1 MWFSTIA
8 ITEILLLALQFT
20 SIARA
25 HPANILDKSGD
36 SSVIAG
42 EYIVVLKDLTDSEFA
57 KHISWVSDL
66 DSKSREKALV
76 EKYSI
81 DSLRA
86 YHGSFDRETIR
97 KIASNP
103 EVTIATFP
111 FLAKYCLGSRLPN
124 PQLQVLFIEPNRV
137 IKTDTP
143 TSLDRRALVT
153 QTPAA
158 ASLARISHRQ
168 PGFTNYIYD
177 SSAGSDT
184 WVYVI
189 FPPSL
194 PHPPPGLIQLSD
206 TSFPLELILD
216 TRISGEGPP
225 MVIMVCPVHRT
236 VM

>member
-1 MWFSTIA
+1 MWFSTTA
-8 ITEILLLALQFT
+8 ITKILLLALQFT

-36 SSVIAG
+36 SGVIAG
-42 EYIVVLKDLTDSEFA
+42 EYIVVLKDLTDSEFS

-103 EVTIATFP
+103 EVTMFA

-124 PQLQVLFIEPNRV
+124 PQPQVLFIEPNRV

-168 PGFTNYIYD
+168 PGFANYIYD
-177 SSAGSDT
+177 SSAGSGT

-189 FPPSL
+189 FPPSP

-225 MVIMVCPVHRT
+225 MVTMVYPVHRT